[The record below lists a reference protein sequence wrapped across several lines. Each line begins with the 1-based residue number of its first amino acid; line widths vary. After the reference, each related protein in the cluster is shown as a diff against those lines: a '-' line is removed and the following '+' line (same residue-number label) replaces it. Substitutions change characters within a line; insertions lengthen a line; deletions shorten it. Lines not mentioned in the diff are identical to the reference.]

1 MLVSQFVMFPTNG
14 NPVSDLVF
22 TGIGSIAMAIAA
34 RLLDRPYFAAVF
46 TFLGAFAMSIAM
58 MRARN
63 GR

>member
-1 MLVSQFVMFPTNG
+1 MFPTNG

-34 RLLDRPYFAAVF
+34 SLLDRPYFAAVF